1 MQANFHLKDEIFEK
15 LQNKSRETG
24 IDSDE
29 LLNEILN
36 QGLDNYPN
44 MIKLSDK
51 FQNLRGI
58 CESGNEE
65 SILEVRENVRE
76 RRIWYLSILHIS

>member
-36 QGLDNYPN
+36 QGLDNYPD

-65 SILEVRENVRE
+65 SILEVRENLRE
-76 RRIWYLSILHIS
+76 RRI

>member
-1 MQANFHLKDEIFEK
+1 MRITFYLKDEIFEK

-24 IDSDE
+24 IESDE
-29 LLNEILN
+29 LVNEILN

-58 CESGNEE
+58 CESRSEDA
-65 SILEVRENVRE
+65 ILEVRENIRE
-76 RRIWYLSILHIS
+76 RKI

>member
-1 MQANFHLKDEIFEK
+1 MQANFHLKDEIIEK

-29 LLNEILN
+29 ILNEILN

-44 MIKLSDK
+44 MIKLSNK
-51 FQNLRGI
+51 FQNLKGI

-65 SILEVRENVRE
+65 TILEVKENLRE
-76 RRIWYLSILHIS
+76 RKIWYLLIPHIS

>member
-1 MQANFHLKDEIFEK
+1 MQANFHLKEEIFEK

-24 IDSDE
+24 IDSNE
-29 LLNEILN
+29 ILNEILN

-65 SILEVRENVRE
+65 TILEVKENLRE
-76 RRIWYLSILHIS
+76 RRI

>member
-36 QGLDNYPN
+36 HGLDNYPN

-65 SILEVRENVRE
+65 SILEVRENLRE
-76 RRIWYLSILHIS
+76 RRI

>member
-65 SILEVRENVRE
+65 SILEVRENLRE
-76 RRIWYLSILHIS
+76 RRIWLL

>member
-1 MQANFHLKDEIFEK
+1 MQANFHLKEEIFEK

-24 IDSDE
+24 IDSNE
-29 LLNEILN
+29 ILNEILN

-65 SILEVRENVRE
+65 TILEVKENLRE
-76 RRIWYLSILHIS
+76 RRIWYLLIPHIS

>member
-65 SILEVRENVRE
+65 SILEVRENLRE
-76 RRIWYLSILHIS
+76 RRI

>member
-15 LQNKSRETG
+15 LQNKSHETG

-36 QGLDNYPN
+36 QGLDKYPN

-58 CESGNEE
+58 CESRNEE
-65 SILEVRENVRE
+65 TILEVRENLRE
-76 RRIWYLSILHIS
+76 RRI